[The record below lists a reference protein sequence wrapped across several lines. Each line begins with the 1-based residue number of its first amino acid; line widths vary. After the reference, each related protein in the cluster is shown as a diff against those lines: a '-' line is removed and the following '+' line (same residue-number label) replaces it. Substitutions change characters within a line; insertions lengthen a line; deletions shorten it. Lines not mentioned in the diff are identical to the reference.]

1 MSMQSASSILSTPA
15 AADAAR
21 TPVAANAT
29 ATTAAAPTSAGIAV
43 ALPLAA
49 EDQARAD
56 LYALAAR
63 LLLAPPD
70 AALLAGLAA
79 ADPILATGADHA
91 LEDAWEKLVLAA
103 SVMDAAAVAEEFD
116 ALFVSSGTPALN
128 PYGSLY
134 LSGFMHDTPLAELR
148 ADLAVFGIGRARGA
162 GESEDHLGAL
172 CETMR
177 VLIAGGP
184 GIRRQPLQVQKTFF
198 EARIGRWYAR
208 CLTDMMHAEGANF
221 YRLVAAFA
229 CALLTI
235 EAEAFAVEDGND
247 G

>member
-1 MSMQSASSILSTPA
+1 MQSASSILSTPA

-21 TPVAANAT
+21 TTVA
-29 ATTAAAPTSAGIAV
+29 SASASASVGTAV
-43 ALPLAA
+43 ALPLTA

-70 AALLAGLAA
+70 ATLLAGLAA
-79 ADPILATGADHA
+79 ADPIMATGGDHA

-116 ALFVSSGTPALN
+116 GLFISSGTPALN

-134 LSGFMHDTPLAELR
+134 LSGFMNDTPLAELR
-148 ADLAVFGIGRARGA
+148 ADLAQFGIGRVRGV

-184 GIRRQPLQVQKTFF
+184 GIRRQSLHVQKTFF

-208 CLTDMMHAEGANF
+208 CLADMANAEGANF
-221 YRLVAAFA
+221 YRLVAAFV
-229 CALLTI
+229 CALLAI
-235 EAEAFAVEDGND
+235 EAEAFAVEDGVD
-247 G
+247 D

>member
-1 MSMQSASSILSTPA
+1 MQSASTVSPVPA
-15 AADAAR
+15 AAETAR
-21 TPVAANAT
+21 PS
-29 ATTAAAPTSAGIAV
+29 AAAISV
-43 ALPLAA
+43 ALPLAP

-79 ADPILATGADHA
+79 ADPIASSGDYYALA
-91 LEDAWEKLVLAA
+91 DAWEKLVQAA
-103 SVMDAAAVAEEFD
+103 SVMDPAAVAEEFD

-134 LSGFMHDTPLAELR
+134 LSGFMNDTPLAELR
-148 ADLAVFGIGRARGA
+148 ADLAVFGIGRVRGVL
-162 GESEDHLGAL
+162 ESEDHLGAL

-184 GIRRQPLQVQKTFF
+184 GIRRQPLGVQKAFF

-208 CLTDMMHAEGANF
+208 CLDDMGKAEDANF
-221 YRLVAAFA
+221 YRLIAAFVAA
-229 CALLTI
+229 LLSI
-235 EAEAFAVEDGND
+235 EAEAFAVEDGIED
-247 G
+247 

>member
-1 MSMQSASSILSTPA
+1 MQSASPAISPPA
-15 AADAAR
+15 AQDAGRANVSG
-21 TPVAANAT
+21 TVAAAVTVT
-29 ATTAAAPTSAGIAV
+29 A
-43 ALPLAA
+43 PLGA

-63 LLLAPPD
+63 LLLAAPD
-70 AALLAGLAA
+70 GQLLAGLAN
-79 ADPILATGADHA
+79 ADPILSTGAEHA
-91 LEDAWEKLVLAA
+91 LADAWENLVLAS
-103 SVMDAAAVAEEFD
+103 SVMDADAVAEEFD
-116 ALFVSSGTPALN
+116 ALFISSGTPTLN

-134 LSGFMHDTPLAELR
+134 LSGFMNDTPLAELR
-148 ADLAVFGIGRARGA
+148 ADLARFGIGRVRGVF
-162 GESEDHLGAL
+162 ESEDHLGAL

-184 GIRRQPLQVQKTFF
+184 GIRRQPLGVQKTFF

>member
-1 MSMQSASSILSTPA
+1 MQSALPSPPLNDSPGGSPSGSSFVANEIVRPGA
-15 AADAAR
+15 A
-21 TPVAANAT
+21 V
-29 ATTAAAPTSAGIAV
+29 AV
-43 ALPLAA
+43 ALPLAP
-49 EDQARAD
+49 EDQARSD

-79 ADPILATGADHA
+79 ADPIESNGGDHA
-91 LEDAWEKLVLAA
+91 LADAWEKLVLAA
-103 SVMDAAAVAEEFD
+103 SVMDADAVAEEFEG
-116 ALFVSSGTPALN
+116 LFVSTGSPVLN

-148 ADLAVFGIGRARGA
+148 ADLARFGIGRVRGV

-184 GIRRQPLQVQKTFF
+184 GIRRQPLAQQKAFF
-198 EARIGRWYAR
+198 EERIAPWYAR
-208 CLTDMMHAEGANF
+208 CLADMRNAEGANF
-221 YRLVAAFA
+221 YRLIAAFVG
-229 CALLTI
+229 ALLAI
-235 EAEAFAVEDGND
+235 EAEAFAVEDGFD
-247 G
+247 A

>member
-1 MSMQSASSILSTPA
+1 MQSASPVHPSA
-15 AADAAR
+15 ASAD
-21 TPVAANAT
+21 
-29 ATTAAAPTSAGIAV
+29 PTRSGIAV
-43 ALPLAA
+43 ALPLAP

-79 ADPILATGADHA
+79 ADPIQSTGGDHSLA
-91 LEDAWEKLVLAA
+91 DAWERLVQGA
-103 SVMDAAAVAEEFD
+103 SVMDPAAVSEEFEG
-116 ALFVSSGTPALN
+116 LFISSGTPALN

-134 LSGFMHDTPLAELR
+134 LSGFMNDTPLAELR
-148 ADLAVFGIGRARGA
+148 ADLACFGIGRVRGA
-162 GESEDHLGAL
+162 FESEDHLGAL

-184 GIRRQPLQVQKTFF
+184 GIRRQPLNVQKIFF

-208 CLTDMMHAEGANF
+208 CLADMANAEGANF
-221 YRLVAAFA
+221 YRLIAAFVS
-229 CALLTI
+229 ALLAI
-235 EAEAFAVEDGND
+235 EAEAFAVEDGID
-247 G
+247 D